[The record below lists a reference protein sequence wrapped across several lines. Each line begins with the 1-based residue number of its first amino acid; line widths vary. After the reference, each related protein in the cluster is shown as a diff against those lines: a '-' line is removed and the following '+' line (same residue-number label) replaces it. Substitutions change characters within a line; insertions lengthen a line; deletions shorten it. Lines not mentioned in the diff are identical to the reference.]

1 MPAKGRPAGF
11 GGRAANPKD
20 FSRRPKR
27 RSKFSSHRPATSRR
41 AGQAADREN
50 LAAGV
55 TYEAEVVCYDG
66 SLYQALKDTA
76 QVPGG
81 SDWICL
87 AVAGRDAITPQVRG
101 TYKDGEQYKKL
112 DIVALNGASFIRA
125 P

>member
-1 MPAKGRPAGF
+1 MPKSGCQQHLQDQLALQDL
-11 GGRAANPKD
+11 RA
-20 FSRRPKR
+20 
-27 RSKFSSHRPATSRR
+27 RR
-41 AGQAADREN
+41 ASCRFS
-50 LAAGV
+50 V
-55 TYEAEVVCYDG
+55 SYEAEFVCYDG